1 MLYSDIETGDARHK
15 HFSDREA
22 AGSAPAGGPPLPPSG
37 PELPHAG
44 LGLAQ
49 PPAGMGMG
57 FGVGSTPG
65 LGLGAAPVD
74 DGSFAGGRVGRQL
87 VVLGLAVPYS
97 AMLMCP
103 IMGSSAGSKHCR

>member
-15 HFSDREA
+15 HFSDR
-22 AGSAPAGGPPLPPSG
+22 GGPRGAPAGGPPLPPSG

-49 PPAGMGMG
+49 PPPGLGLGFGMGP
-57 FGVGSTPG
+57 SPA

-74 DGSFAGGRVGRQL
+74 DGSFAGACSGCTCGN
-87 VVLGLAVPYS
+87 
-97 AMLMCP
+97 C
-103 IMGSSAGSKHCR
+103 

>member
-15 HFSDREA
+15 HFSDRDSP
-22 AGSAPAGGPPLPPSG
+22 GSAPVGGPPLPPSG

-49 PPAGMGMG
+49 PAGLGMG
-57 FGVGSTPG
+57 FGMGGAPG

-74 DGSFAGGRVGRQL
+74 DGSFAGGLRVEG
-87 VVLGLAVPYS
+87 
-97 AMLMCP
+97 
-103 IMGSSAGSKHCR
+103 